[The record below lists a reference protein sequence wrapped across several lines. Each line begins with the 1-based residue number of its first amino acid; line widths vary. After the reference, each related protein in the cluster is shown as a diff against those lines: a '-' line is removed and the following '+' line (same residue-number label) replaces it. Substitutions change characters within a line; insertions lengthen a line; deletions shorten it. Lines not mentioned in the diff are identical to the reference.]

1 MKTKKLKRMHMAFKW
16 VYNAGL
22 PLYETLKNMKE
33 FRKDKSTKKE
43 FDKIYESQ
51 PWIMADATYNKG
63 DTIKHRVREFKVSCA
78 HGHKIEVK
86 EIMKTK
92 KHKVKIPEGYEFEKS
107 IIGNCY
113 KIEGSQR
120 KLMQIWFTPIAKDH
134 REYFDVKT
142 TYCAGDIV
150 FFNDDRYIFNPNIS
164 APQGSTGSYPNM
176 GYGWRI
182 DKKELPK
189 TWEEYTVT
197 NDYPAWL
204 YDKDVPDRYKAL
216 GKLEILR
223 DVYNDG
229 WVPDWGNYYLDK
241 YCIVNKA
248 GTIMDVIEGPICHTL
263 AFKSAKVRGKFLSNF
278 RDLIKQAKPLL

>member
-51 PWIMADATYNKG
+51 PWIMADATYNEG
-63 DTIKHRVREFKVSCA
+63 DTIKHRGREFKVICA

-92 KHKVKIPEGYEFEKS
+92 KHKVKKS
-107 IIGNCY
+107 I
-113 KIEGSQR
+113 
-120 KLMQIWFTPIAKDH
+120 
-134 REYFDVKT
+134 
-142 TYCAGDIV
+142 
-150 FFNDDRYIFNPNIS
+150 
-164 APQGSTGSYPNM
+164 M

-197 NDYPAWL
+197 NDFPA
-204 YDKDVPDRYKAL
+204 
-216 GKLEILR
+216 
-223 DVYNDG
+223 
-229 WVPDWGNYYLDK
+229 
-241 YCIVNKA
+241 
-248 GTIMDVIEGPICHTL
+248 
-263 AFKSAKVRGKFLSNF
+263 
-278 RDLIKQAKPLL
+278 